1 MKNCLKL
8 AGLGLTAAAVAAP
21 AFAEVAINQYLS
33 VDGYAVAAGL
43 ISDKPPGSDK
53 KASTLFNSGSEQY
66 DSAKFGIAGKYKDFG
81 GYVSLLYV
89 PERGSDS
96 SSGILD
102 IYATWTAGD
111 FTVTGGKFLSYL
123 GYESFYPINMTQIS
137 YSLVAGIPAYH
148 TGVKVDYAGKDFAV
162 GVAVVDSL
170 QPSGTTG
177 AFFEGDGDFS
187 DVGFEAYVS
196 YTGIDSLTVFVGLGF
211 DTGNND
217 TADEDS
223 QLVVDIWA
231 SYAINEKLTIAGEF
245 TYAEDVANYSWLVLA
260 QYAFTDKISGIARI
274 SGRDGVNYDPDD
286 NLGGDDGLMFTLS
299 PTYTVTENLSIRAEV
314 SYTDW
319 NKSDSEWF
327 YGVQALFKF

>member
-33 VDGYAVAAGL
+33 IDGYAVAAGL

-53 KASTLFNSGSEQY
+53 KASTLFNSGAGQY

-111 FTVTGGKFLSYL
+111 FTITGGKFLSYL

-137 YSLVAGIPAYH
+137 YAPGSGIPGYH
-148 TGVKVDYAGKDFAV
+148 TGVKVDYAGKDFSA

-170 QPSGTTG
+170 QPGPG
-177 AFFEGDGDFS
+177 GFNEGDGDFS
-187 DVGFEAYVS
+187 DVAFEAYVS
-196 YTGIDSLTVFVGLGF
+196 YTGIDRLTVFAGVGY

-217 TADEDS
+217 EPSGSPLEDG
-223 QLVVDIWA
+223 QFVFDLWA
-231 SYAINEKLTIAGEF
+231 SYAVNGKLTLAGEF
-245 TYAEDVANYSWLVLA
+245 TYAENVNHYFWLLLA
-260 QYAFTDKISGIARI
+260 RYTFTDKVSGIARI
-274 SGRDGVNYDPDD
+274 SSTDGD
-286 NLGGDDGLMFTLS
+286 NGGDDGLKFTVS
-299 PTYTVTENLSIRAEV
+299 PTYTITENLSVRAEL
-314 SYTDW
+314 SCTDW
-319 NKSDSEWF
+319 KDADSEWF